1 MNGTLSMQCGM
12 LGVLSINGKFRTK
25 QRGGVGK
32 ACIGK
37 YGIDNHSA
45 PNRYG
50 VVLEPVL
57 HLVI

>member
-1 MNGTLSMQCGM
+1 MQCGM